1 MANPTPNMKTILLF
15 FSLMCVTMMT
25 QAQNSKGKEYHLII
39 GTYSNADKS
48 NGIHVYRFN
57 SQTGEFSTTLPPT
70 VQANASYLAISKD
83 RKNLYAVSEA
93 GQGNGSVNAYAF
105 DPSSGKLTF
114 LNSVNSEGDH
124 PCYVSVDD
132 KKKFVFVGN
141 YSGGNLLSVPI
152 KADGSLGTDVQNIKH
167 EGSSVVKDRQE
178 KPHVH
183 SVVLSPDQKYLMVPD
198 LGADKVFQ
206 YKVNITK
213 PQALTPA
220 PSPFASVKPG
230 GGPRHLTFH
239 PNGKYA
245 YLILE
250 LQAAVEAFD
259 YSNGNLEHKQTI
271 TMIKPG
277 FTGGVSAADIHVSP
291 DGRFLYA
298 SNRKDANELAIFAI
312 DKSGTLTSVGHQSVL
327 GKIPRNFAIDP
338 TGSFLLAAN
347 QDSNDVVIFK
357 RDTKTGLLTPTGKK
371 ITVDKPVCLKF
382 AEISK

>member
-1 MANPTPNMKTILLF
+1 MKTSLLF
-15 FSLMCVTMMT
+15 FCLMFLTIAM
-25 QAQNSKGKEYHLII
+25 QAQNTKGKEYHLII
-39 GTYSNADKS
+39 GTYSNAEKS

-57 SQTGEFSTTLPPT
+57 SQTGEFNTSLPPT
-70 VQANASYLAISKD
+70 VQENASYLAISKD

-93 GQGNGSVNAYAF
+93 GQGKGSVNAYAF
-105 DPSSGKLTF
+105 DPTSGKLTL

-124 PCYVSVDD
+124 PCYVSVDS

-141 YSGGNLLSVPI
+141 YSGGNLLSVPVN
-152 KADGSLGTDVQNIKH
+152 ADGSLRSDVQNIKH
-167 EGSSVVKDRQE
+167 EGNSVVKDRQE

-206 YKVNITK
+206 YKVDVAK

-220 PSPFASVKPG
+220 SSPFAAVKPG

-250 LQAAVEAFD
+250 LEAAVEAFD
-259 YSNGNLEHKQTI
+259 YNNGKLEHKQTI

-277 FTGGVSAADIHVSP
+277 FTGGVSAADIHISP
-291 DGRFLYA
+291 DGKFLYA
-298 SNRKDANELAIFAI
+298 SNRKDANEIAIFAI

-327 GKIPRNFAIDP
+327 GQIPRNFAIDP
-338 TGSFLLAAN
+338 TGNFLLAAN
-347 QDSNDVVIFK
+347 QNSNGVVIFR
-357 RDTKTGLLTPTGKK
+357 RDAKTGLLTPTGKK
-371 ITVDKPVCLKF
+371 IKVDKPVCLKF
-382 AEISK
+382 VEISK